1 MFGLSAAKFFFIYL
15 NGLHCCW
22 SVYVLIYAYKSWVC
36 VLECSKRSRSS
47 RNKNLMMAVQVGN
60 REINF
65 MRSYDDVV
73 GNLTDTHMTG

>member
-1 MFGLSAAKFFFIYL
+1 MFLTL
-15 NGLHCCW
+15 L
-22 SVYVLIYAYKSWVC
+22 C
-36 VLECSKRSRSS
+36 VLECSKRSSRS

-73 GNLTDTHMTG
+73 GNLTDTHMTGTCQYQSQKAPKMVS